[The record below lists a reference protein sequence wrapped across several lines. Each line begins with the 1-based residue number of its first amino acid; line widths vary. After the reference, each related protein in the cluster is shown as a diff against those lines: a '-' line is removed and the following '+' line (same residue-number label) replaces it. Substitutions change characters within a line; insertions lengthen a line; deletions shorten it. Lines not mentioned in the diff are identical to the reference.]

1 MRRLDSLFLSV
12 TPALLMVWG
21 WFAPNQEI
29 FARLRYG
36 IYISFAIWGI
46 AAIFGIFLAFTLK
59 SKIAKALSA
68 ISALANIVV
77 LLFVYVMVGLA
88 VSH

>member
-1 MRRLDSLFLSV
+1 
-12 TPALLMVWG
+12 MVWG

-36 IYISFAIWGI
+36 IYISFAIWGA

-59 SKIAKALSA
+59 SKIAKVLSA
-68 ISALANIVV
+68 ISAFANIAI
-77 LLFVYVMVGLA
+77 LLFVYVLAGLA
-88 VSH
+88 ISH